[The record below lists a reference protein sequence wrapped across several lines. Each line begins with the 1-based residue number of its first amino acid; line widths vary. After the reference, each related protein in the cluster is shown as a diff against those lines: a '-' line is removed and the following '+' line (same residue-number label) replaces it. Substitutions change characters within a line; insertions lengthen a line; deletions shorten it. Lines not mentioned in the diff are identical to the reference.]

1 MSLRQLVLWRH
12 GRTAWNASGRIQG
25 QTDVPL
31 DDVGRAQ
38 ARDAAARLAS
48 LSPTFIV
55 SSDLSRAADTAEALA
70 ELVALSV
77 TRDPRLREM
86 AFGIR
91 EGLTHEQTFEQHP
104 EAMAAFVAEPSTL
117 LPGAESYA
125 QVGRRVAASIRD
137 SCARLEPGQA
147 GVLVGHGAAM
157 RVGICAFLAV
167 PEQIWFRF
175 GGFSNCSWAV
185 LADRRRGWCITE
197 WNAGSLPEPVLS
209 DDERDNA

>member
-12 GRTAWNASGRIQG
+12 GRTAWNAYGRIQG

-38 ARDAAARLAS
+38 ARDAATRLAS
-48 LSPTFIV
+48 LSPTFIL
-55 SSDLSRAADTAEALA
+55 SSDLSRAADTATALA
-70 ELVALSV
+70 ELVGLSV
-77 TRDPRLREM
+77 ARDPRLREM

-91 EGLTHEQTFEQHP
+91 EGLTHEQAFERHP
-104 EAMAAFVAEPSTL
+104 EAMASLVADPSIVL
-117 LPGAESYA
+117 EGAESYA
-125 QVGRRVAASIRD
+125 EVGKRVAASIAD
-137 SCARLEPGQA
+137 ACVRLQPGET
-147 GVLVGHGAAM
+147 GVLVGHGAAL
-157 RVGICAFLAV
+157 RVGICAFLEL
-167 PEQIWFRF
+167 PEQIWSRF

-185 LADRRRGWCITE
+185 LEDRRRGWCITE